1 MPRQSNKRE
10 RLVNSAKELLL
21 QKGYSETTLAD
32 IAQSAEVPL
41 GNVYYYFKTKKEI
54 GLAVIKQHLETL
66 TRCFNEWESLG
77 SPMEKLK
84 ALATEGYQSV
94 DNTIS
99 FGCAIGSLCQELCK
113 SKSELS
119 DSAREL
125 MNKMIDWVEAQFAQT
140 DSQNPREL
148 ALKFVAHLQGI
159 ALLSNTFKDK
169 EMFIEQQK
177 TLDSW
182 LKDAS

>member
-32 IAQSAEVPL
+32 IAQAAEVPL

-54 GLAVIKQHLETL
+54 GLAVIKQHMDTL
-66 TRCFNEWESLG
+66 TKCFSEWESLS
-77 SPMEKLK
+77 SPKEKLK

-94 DNTIS
+94 DSTIS

-140 DSQNPREL
+140 NSQNPRAL
-148 ALKFVAHLQGI
+148 ALKYVAHLQGI

-169 EMFIEQQK
+169 EMFIEQQQS
-177 TLDSW
+177 LDSW
-182 LKDAS
+182 LKEAS